1 MTVHSSC
8 LSSEPAPPPFCAVRP
23 QSEKLFKAFEEE
35 TASPSFSSFDVE
47 QAPGT
52 AVVGPADDD
61 EIDLDS
67 LLLLDTDSDEE
78 ENPLD
83 VSGAQVSEARRV
95 PSRTR
100 PRRRVSWARPAPPL
114 TEWPPVPPGGAQK
127 GCGEL
132 GRVRLP

>member
-1 MTVHSSC
+1 MAAACLNQVLELFMTHAR
-8 LSSEPAPPPFCAVRP
+8 LIT
-23 QSEKLFKAFEEE
+23 QGK
-35 TASPSFSSFDVE
+35 
-47 QAPGT
+47 
-52 AVVGPADDD
+52 VGPADDD

-67 LLLLDTDSDEE
+67 LLLDTDSDEE

-100 PRRRVSWARPAPPL
+100 PRRRVVWARPAPPL